1 MAQRIQ
7 IILTRQ
13 LAGYLSVPTFLV
25 DPKGTLLFYNEPA
38 EVLLGR
44 RFDETGAMPAEEWS
58 TIFAPVDL
66 EDQPIPPAELPLMI
80 ALNERRPAYER
91 FFIRGLN
98 GVRRH
103 LEVVAI
109 PILGIQGE
117 FLGAVAL
124 FWELDQ

>member
-1 MAQRIQ
+1 MTHPIQ

-13 LAGYLSVPTFLV
+13 LAGYLSVATFLV

-38 EVLLGR
+38 EVLLGK

-66 EDQPIPPAELPLMI
+66 EGQPIPSAELPLMI
-80 ALNERRPAYER
+80 ALDERRPAYER
-91 FFIRGLN
+91 FFIQGLN

-103 LEVVAI
+103 IEVVAL

-124 FWELDQ
+124 FWELSE

>member
-1 MAQRIQ
+1 MAHPIQ

-25 DPKGTLLFYNEPA
+25 DPNGTLLFYNEPA

-58 TIFAPVDL
+58 TIFAPVDQ
-66 EDQPIPPAELPLMI
+66 EGQPIPPAELALMI
-80 ALNERRPAYER
+80 ALHERL
-91 FFIRGLN
+91 FIRGLN

-124 FWELDQ
+124 FWELGQ

>member
-1 MAQRIQ
+1 MAHSIQ

-38 EVLLGR
+38 EELLGR

-58 TIFAPVDL
+58 TIFAPVDRQG
-66 EDQPIPPAELPLMI
+66 EPIPPAELPLMI
-80 ALNERRPAYER
+80 ALHDRRPAHER

-98 GVRRH
+98 GVGRH
-103 LEVVAI
+103 LEVAAI

-117 FLGAVAL
+117 LLGAIAL
-124 FWELDQ
+124 FWELSE

>member
-1 MAQRIQ
+1 MAHPIQ

-25 DPKGTLLFYNEPA
+25 DPNGTLLFYNEPA

-58 TIFAPVDL
+58 TIFAPVDQ
-66 EDQPIPPAELPLMI
+66 ESRPIPPAELPLMI
-80 ALNERRPAYER
+80 ALQERRPAYQR
-91 FFIRGLN
+91 FYIQGLN

-109 PILGIQGE
+109 PILGIEGE

-124 FWELDQ
+124 FWELSA

>member
-1 MAQRIQ
+1 MAHTIQ

-44 RFDETGAMPAEEWS
+44 RFDETGALPAEEWS
-58 TIFAPVDL
+58 TIFAPVDQ
-66 EDQPIPPAELPLMI
+66 EGQPIPPAELPLMI
-80 ALNERRPAYER
+80 ALDERRPAYAR

-98 GVRRH
+98 DVRRH

-124 FWELDQ
+124 FWELSE

>member
-58 TIFAPVDL
+58 TIFAPVDR
-66 EDQPIPPAELPLMI
+66 EGQPIPPAELPLMI
-80 ALNERRPAYER
+80 ALDERRPAYER

-98 GVRRH
+98 GVPRH

-109 PILGIQGE
+109 PILGVQGE

-124 FWELDQ
+124 FWELSE